1 MEVDNCDEESE
12 MAEGGTGFGKVV
24 LYVVLGVLAVV
35 VGVQV
40 IQWFFGILGYLIIVA
55 AVIGVGYLVY
65 RAGQRSVGGGRN
77 RGQLPR

>member
-1 MEVDNCDEESE
+1 
-12 MAEGGTGFGKVV
+12 MAEGGTGFGKAV

-40 IQWFFGILGYLIIVA
+40 IQWFFGILGYLIIIA

-77 RGQLPR
+77 RRQLPR